1 VARTLVDKSAYEIAR
16 RNQQA
21 ESVLTRL
28 AVGPSQATSG
38 IVALEMLYSARSL
51 RDYEKLRRELSAMIW
66 LPTTDEIVSR
76 AIDVQHALARRG
88 QHRLPIPDLIIAAT
102 AEHHAATL
110 MHHDGDFDLIA
121 KVTGQPAEWI
131 VPPAAGGAPEA
142 DQVR

>member
-1 VARTLVDKSAYEIAR
+1 MARTLVDKSAYEIAR

-28 AVGPSQATSG
+28 AVGPSQATCG
-38 IVALEMLYSARSL
+38 IVALELLYSARSL
-51 RDYEKLRRELSAMIW
+51 SDYEKLRRELSAMIW

-102 AEHHAATL
+102 AEHHGATL
-110 MHHDGDFDLIA
+110 MHYDDDFDLIA
-121 KVTGQPAEWI
+121 NVTGQSAEWI
-131 VPPAAGGAPEA
+131 VPPPASGKPEA
-142 DQVR
+142 GQVT

>member
-38 IVALEMLYSARSL
+38 IVALEMLYSARNL

-66 LPTTDEIVSR
+66 LPTTDETVSR
-76 AIDVQHALARRG
+76 AIDIQHELARRG
-88 QHRLPIPDLIIAAT
+88 QHRAPIPDLIIAAT
-102 AEHHAATL
+102 AEQHGATL
-110 MHHDGDFDLIA
+110 LHYDADFDLIA
-121 KVTGQPAEWI
+121 NVTGQSAEWI
-131 VPPAAGGAPEA
+131 VPPPPGRAPEA
-142 DQVR
+142 DQVT

>member
-1 VARTLVDKSAYEIAR
+1 VARILIDKSAYEIAR

-38 IVALEMLYSARSL
+38 IVALEMLYSARNL

-66 LPTTDEIVSR
+66 LPTTDEIVNR
-76 AIDVQHALARRG
+76 AIDVQHTLARRG

-102 AEHHAATL
+102 AEHHGATL

-121 KVTGQPAEWI
+121 NVTGQPAEWV
-131 VPPAAGGAPEA
+131 VPPSA
-142 DQVR
+142 DGEPGVGLVR